1 MKQQKKNE
9 DMASMM
15 ESNIDQGI
23 NELGS
28 LEFGGG
34 PTGGGNMLESD
45 YADTN
50 IEPEN
55 EGQMY

>member
-28 LEFGGG
+28 LEFNGGA
-34 PTGGGNMLESD
+34 GGGNMLESG
-45 YADTN
+45 YAEDN

-55 EGQMY
+55 DGF